1 MRTFP
6 AIYPAALPATLRCIL
21 LLAVINTTLVAQDPA
36 QNQQESGIPV
46 VTMRDGGVSQTLQSI
61 YIPPLLNAP
70 FTAIVHT
77 QWIRPLPDGG
87 TYTMVNQRR
96 VARDGRGRI
105 YEERWLLVPKDGDLK
120 SQMNV
125 IQIADPGRRTLYN
138 CFTLV
143 QPHRCNLQA
152 FRESSTAV
160 YKPDVRP
167 SGPMPGGKGY
177 QTHEDLGSRTL
188 VDVETTGTRD
198 TVTINPGVYGNDR
211 AYSNIREFWYA
222 PSLGINLLSEV
233 SNPTVGKQIFTLT
246 DVSIGEPDPALFEL
260 PEGFTVVDGRKPAP
274 AAE

>member
-6 AIYPAALPATLRCIL
+6 INFPATLL
-21 LLAVINTTLVAQDPA
+21 YTVLLAATSASLAAQDPA
-36 QNQQESGIPV
+36 QSQQESGIPV

-77 QWIRPLPDGG
+77 QWIRPLPEGG

-105 YEERWLLVPKDGDLK
+105 YDERWLLVPKDGDLK

-125 IQIADPGRRTLYN
+125 IQIADPSRHTMYN

-143 QPHRCNLQA
+143 QPHRCNLLA

-167 SGPMPGGKGY
+167 SGPMPNGKGT
-177 QTHEDLGSRTL
+177 QTHEDLGSRTIA
-188 VDVETTGTRD
+188 DVETTGTRD

-246 DVSIGEPDPALFEL
+246 DVSLGEPDPALFEL
-260 PEGFTVVDGRKPAP
+260 PEGFAVIDTRKPSPP
-274 AAE
+274 AE